1 MSTIEPLA
9 DSDSESECI
18 QDAEIPAKTPP
29 SEPCEPLA
37 ACAMRAPYVVL
48 LAGVLA
54 SSPVLVAT
62 VLALPDINLTYDN
75 TAAFKAVVDTDS
87 IALAVQFC
95 RHPSFK
101 QVYLAPLIDR
111 AERQGHYH
119 MAELLSAY
127 K

>member
-29 SEPCEPLA
+29 SEPLV

-62 VLALPDINLTYDN
+62 VLALPDIDLTYDN